1 MEVTSSCEGGKK
13 WDPANRI
20 GPVAKPHPDELIE
33 TVEAQEIYLE
43 GTLPNESQILVS
55 DAEERVEEGSND
67 EGAAIILS
75 SKMTLSLISLD
86 PAGKENKRS
95 GSGGPVEENS
105 LKNHD
110 RPANGKLIE
119 A

>member
-20 GPVAKPHPDELIE
+20 QPVAKPHPDDLIE

-43 GTLPNESQILVS
+43 GTLPHESQILVS
-55 DAEERVEEGSND
+55 DSEERVEEESND

-86 PAGKENKRS
+86 PVNKDNTKS
-95 GSGGPVEENS
+95 GSVEENS

-110 RPANGKLIE
+110 RPANGI
-119 A
+119 